1 MVRFMRLKRY
11 ARLSFVLVIP
21 KILKNTRKTGE
32 VMAFEIL
39 FYCSYLETLY

>member
-21 KILKNTRKTGE
+21 KILKIQERR
-32 VMAFEIL
+32 VR
-39 FYCSYLETLY
+39 